1 MKRREALLLLGSL
14 ALLPRARAQGLPL
27 LSEQDPLAKQH
38 GYLEDAA
45 RSPEP
50 THTCISCALY
60 QGSADSAQGPC
71 QIFPKHQVK
80 AAGTCK
86 EWAPQM

>member
-1 MKRREALLLLGSL
+1 MKRREALLLLGVL
-14 ALLPRARAQGLPL
+14 TLRPRARAQDSPL

-38 GYLEDAA
+38 EYLENAA
-45 RSPEP
+45 RGPEP
-50 THTCISCALY
+50 THTCVSCVLY

-71 QIFPKHQVK
+71 QLFPKHQVK

-86 EWAPQM
+86 DWAPQM